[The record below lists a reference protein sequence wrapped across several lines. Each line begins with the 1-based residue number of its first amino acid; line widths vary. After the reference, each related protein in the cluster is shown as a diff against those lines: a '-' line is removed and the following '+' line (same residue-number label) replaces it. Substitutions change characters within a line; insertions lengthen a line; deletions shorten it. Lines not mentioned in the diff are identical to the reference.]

1 MPTIDEALQH
11 LGIDYADEM
20 VTANVQRAL
29 TSARRRVLG
38 AVGDD
43 VETYLP
49 DDERVT
55 QLVLLY
61 TQENYDARDASAK
74 EINARRRLTD
84 DLELQLRL
92 ELRRAKTA
100 AGVSV

>member
-11 LGIDYADEM
+11 LGIDYADAM
-20 VTANVQRAL
+20 VTANVLRAL
-29 TSARRRVLG
+29 TSAHRRMLG
-38 AVGDD
+38 AVGED

-49 DDERVT
+49 ADERVT

-74 EINARRRLTD
+74 EANARRRLTN

-92 ELRRAKTA
+92 ELHRAKVA

>member
-29 TSARRRVLG
+29 ASAYRRALG
-38 AVGDD
+38 AVGADA
-43 VETYLP
+43 ETYLP
-49 DDERVT
+49 DDERFK

-84 DLELQLRL
+84 DLEWQLRL
-92 ELRRAKTA
+92 ELRQAQAA

>member
-20 VTANVQRAL
+20 VTANVRRAL
-29 TSARRRVLG
+29 ASAIMRMLG

-43 VETYLP
+43 VKTYLP
-49 DDERVT
+49 DDERVK

-92 ELRRAKTA
+92 ELRRAKMA

>member
-1 MPTIDEALQH
+1 MVTIDEALQH

-29 TSARRRVLG
+29 ASAHRRMLG

-49 DDERVT
+49 DDERVE

-84 DLELQLRL
+84 DLEMQLRL
-92 ELRRAKTA
+92 ELRRAKAA

>member
-29 TSARRRVLG
+29 ASARRRVLG

-49 DDERVT
+49 DDERVE

>member
-29 TSARRRVLG
+29 ASARRRVLG

-49 DDERVT
+49 DDERVE

-92 ELRRAKTA
+92 ELRRAKAA

>member
-29 TSARRRVLG
+29 ASARRRVLG

-92 ELRRAKTA
+92 ELRRAKAA

>member
-11 LGIDYADEM
+11 LGIDYADAM
-20 VTANVQRAL
+20 VTANVLRAL
-29 TSARRRVLG
+29 ASAHRRMLG
-38 AVGDD
+38 AVGED

-49 DDERVT
+49 ADERVT

-61 TQENYDARDASAK
+61 TQENYDARDASVK
-74 EINARRRLTD
+74 EANARRRLTN

-92 ELRRAKTA
+92 ELRRAKAA

>member
-29 TSARRRVLG
+29 ASAYRRMLG
-38 AVGDD
+38 AVGTD

-49 DDERVT
+49 DDARIE

-92 ELRRAKTA
+92 ELRQAKIA

>member
-1 MPTIDEALQH
+1 MPTINEALQH

-29 TSARRRVLG
+29 ASAKRRVLG

-92 ELRRAKTA
+92 ELRRAKAA

>member
-29 TSARRRVLG
+29 ASAHRRVLG

-43 VETYLP
+43 VGTYLP
-49 DDERVT
+49 DDARVT

-61 TQENYDARDASAK
+61 TQENYDARDASDK
-74 EINARRRLTD
+74 EANARRRLTN

-92 ELRRAKTA
+92 ELRRAKEA

>member
-29 TSARRRVLG
+29 ASARRRVLG

>member
-1 MPTIDEALQH
+1 MPTINEALQH

-29 TSARRRVLG
+29 ASAKRRVQG
-38 AVGDD
+38 AIGDD

-49 DDERVT
+49 NDERVV

-92 ELRRAKTA
+92 ELRRAKET

>member
-11 LGIDYADEM
+11 LGIDYADAM

-29 TSARRRVLG
+29 ASAHMRMLG

-49 DDERVT
+49 DDARVT

-61 TQENYDARDASAK
+61 TQENYDARDASVK
-74 EINARRRLTD
+74 EANARRRLTN

-92 ELRRAKTA
+92 ELRRAKEA

>member
-11 LGIDYADEM
+11 LGIDYADDM

-29 TSARRRVLG
+29 ASAIMRVRG